1 MVPLIDM
8 GNHASGEET
17 VALYDTDND
26 GNAILLLRDGKSV
39 KPGSEITI
47 TYGDEKGA
55 CEMLFSYGFIEDSM
69 ASAKELF
76 LDLDI
81 PNDDP
86 LKIAKK
92 HVSRSPP
99 GFRIFNHGGPI
110 GWEGPFVWL
119 FCVNEEDGLEF
130 KLLQSSDGDRE
141 LKVFWNNNEI
151 ADVSGLQELLQADPR
166 WDVFQLR
173 AAVTLRDRIAQ
184 QLSALHECKSGL
196 PLVPDHSSRS
206 HYAMRL
212 RNLEEELMVQAYELF
227 EDQVSHPRC
236 VGFCTNHALTWRTSD
251 QFSLIGIRRRSAV
264 PRR

>member
-8 GNHASGEET
+8 GNHASGEDT

-26 GNAILLLRDGKSV
+26 GNAILLLRDRQSV
-39 KPGSEITI
+39 TPGSEITI

-55 CEMLFSYGFIEDSM
+55 CEMLFSYGFVEDAM

-92 HVSRSPP
+92 HASRSPP
-99 GFRIFNHGGPI
+99 GFRVFNQGGSI

-119 FCVNEEDGLEF
+119 LCVNEEDGLEF
-130 KLLQSSDGDRE
+130 KLLQLNDGERE
-141 LKVFWNNNEI
+141 LKVFWNNIEI
-151 ADVSGLQELLQADPR
+151 SDVTGLKKLLEADPK
-166 WDVFQLR
+166 WDIFQLR

-184 QLSALHECKSGL
+184 QLSALHKCKPSL

-212 RNLEEELMVQAYELF
+212 RNLEEELMLQAHEIF
-227 EDQVSHPRC
+227 ENQVSY
-236 VGFCTNHALTWRTSD
+236 
-251 QFSLIGIRRRSAV
+251 QRRSAFLYKSCV
-264 PRR
+264 DLMDSRSIRTYGSQTSFSST

>member
-8 GNHASGEET
+8 GNHASGDET
-17 VALYDTDND
+17 VALYDTDKE
-26 GNAILLLRDGKSV
+26 GNAILLLRDGKSET
-39 KPGSEITI
+39 PGSEITI

-55 CEMLFSYGFIEDSM
+55 CEMLFSYGFIEDAM

-81 PNDDP
+81 PDDDP

-92 HVSRSPP
+92 HVSRLPP
-99 GFRIFNHGGPI
+99 GFRIFNQGGSI

-119 FCVNEEDGLEF
+119 LCVNEEDGLEF
-130 KLLQSSDGDRE
+130 KLLQSNEGERE
-141 LKVFWNNNEI
+141 LKLFWNDSEI
-151 ADVSGLQELLQADPR
+151 SDVSGLPKLLQADPL
-166 WDVFQLR
+166 WDIFQLR

-184 QLSALHECKSGL
+184 QISALHDCKSSL

-212 RNLEEELMVQAYELF
+212 QNLEEELMLQAHEMF
-227 EDQVSHPRC
+227 EDQVSYPRC
-236 VGFCTNHALTWRTSD
+236 LAFLYESCVDLKDTR
-251 QFSLIGIRRRSAV
+251 LIRNY
-264 PRR
+264 